1 LFFNWLGIHNCYL
14 VLCGLVEQH
23 NNTQNNLCL
32 VVGNGG
38 DTKLGSNFVKRKR
51 KGLKMWKTQSLH
63 QMGSWI
69 KNQKRFKTKIKCSFW
84 QHFYKAKPAY

>member
-1 LFFNWLGIHNCYL
+1 MGIHNCYF

-23 NNTQNNLCL
+23 NIIQNNLCL

-38 DTKLGSNFVKRKR
+38 DTKLGSNFVKRKP

-69 KNQKRFKTKIKCSFW
+69 
-84 QHFYKAKPAY
+84 